1 MQRKILQQ
9 AISWSWV
16 VFFLGSVEICV
27 AKDGASEL
35 SAEQLY
41 WEGVRAW
48 EGWGG
53 MVDTKK
59 AAEFYEAAVLKGEP
73 KSRAWKIRREKNLAL
88 GDQAKIKKI
97 LDEFS
102 EIRIELLRLAEKG
115 DREAEYESVITSLD
129 LDPTGSLGKE
139 IQILQKK
146 ADEGDLR
153 AIRNLGVA
161 YNDGKAVP
169 PDPKKAFAF
178 YQKASSG
185 GSSWAMNATAWFYL
199 EGKGVTKDATR
210 AYELYLQSALQG
222 NENGQSQVG
231 WMLREGVGTQKN
243 LPESFR
249 WLQQAVERGHVGA
262 MEHLGWNYE
271 QGLGVSADPGKAFEL
286 YKQSAEQGNAGAR
299 VQMGRCL
306 WNGIGIGRDR
316 KEALACFEKAAA
328 EGNPRGLAWLGYCHD
343 TGQEVP
349 RDLVKAKE
357 AYQKAAEKGEL
368 SAMEWMGSFYENGRG
383 GSKDLKEAA
392 RWYEKGAERENLAC
406 LRGLLRATWP
416 TSKDPLEKERWKAWF
431 SRTPE
436 GKYPYLK
443 TTREKGGRV
452 LQTAIRTL
460 RSPEGAEISLIGVC
474 HLGEKDYYQDIQM
487 RLDGMPLV
495 FYEGLGL
502 PDFFGQKP
510 MTQSERSKWTVEC
523 GKALADLV
531 VEYRKATGQ
540 WPGAFSDL
548 VGSAGRLG
556 LPKFY
561 VQKMEQNGWQ
571 KPWSFDFSKDPP
583 CVFSQNPQG
592 GEIRVPVRIVAKDE
606 ARRMANQTSS
616 KGGRQ
621 VVAGRSQGLGD
632 VMQDFAK
639 IMGLTYQFDQLDYN
653 RPTFLNCDKPTEDV
667 LPNLATKTEGAENEA
682 GPISKMID
690 SANQPALPLA
700 LATLQLLPNAGEMMR
715 SMMIGQFSSDF
726 SVANAMIYG
735 DFQGGSQEMLNI
747 LFVRNDHLIRAI
759 DKEIKKS
766 PSGRFGVIYG
776 ALHLPEVEQILV
788 EKMGMAPV
796 ETTWLTAI
804 RQKHPSE

>member
-1 MQRKILQQ
+1 MQKVLLQQ
-9 AISWSWV
+9 V
-16 VFFLGSVEICV
+16 VFLGSVVFVLGSLKICQ
-27 AKDGASEL
+27 AQDSFSEL
-35 SAEQLY
+35 SGEQLY
-41 WEGVRAW
+41 WEGVRNY

-59 AAEFYEAAVLKGEP
+59 SFEFYEAGIRKGEP
-73 KSRAWKIRREKNLAL
+73 KARAWRLRAEVTRAGK
-88 GDQAKIKKI
+88 DQAKIEKLKKEFQELQNDLKKLSENGDKEARFI
-97 LDEFS
+97 LALTSLAVYPQGNSSS
-102 EIRIELLRLAEKG
+102 EISVLQEVADRG
-115 DREAEYESVITSLD
+115 D
-129 LDPTGSLGKE
+129 P
-139 IQILQKK
+139 
-146 ADEGDLR
+146 R
-153 AIRNLGVA
+153 AARNLGA
-161 YNDGKAVP
+161 AFWDGKAVP
-169 PDPKKAFAF
+169 HSPSESFSW
-178 YQKASSG
+178 YQKASQA
-185 GSSWAMNATAWFYL
+185 GSSWAMNTAGWCYL
-199 EGKGVTKDATR
+199 EGKGVAKDSAR

-222 NENGQSQVG
+222 NENGQNQVG

-243 LPESFR
+243 HAESVR
-249 WLQQAVERGHVGA
+249 WLQQAVKRGHAGA

-271 QGLGVSADPGKAFEL
+271 RGLGVSADPVKAFEL
-286 YKQSAEQGNAGAR
+286 YRQSAALGNAGAMTR
-299 VQMGRCL
+299 VGRCL
-306 WNGIGIGRDR
+306 WQGIGVGKDR
-316 KEALACFEKAAA
+316 KQALACFEKAAA

-357 AYQKAAEKGEL
+357 AYEKAAEKGEL

-436 GKYPYLK
+436 GKFPYLK
-443 TTREKGGRV
+443 TTREKGSRV

-460 RSPEGAEISLIGVC
+460 RSPDGAEICLVGVC
-474 HLGEKDYYQDIQM
+474 HLGEKDYYQDIQV

-531 VEYRKATGQ
+531 AEYRKATGQ

-561 VQKMEQNGWQ
+561 VQKMERNGWEN
-571 KPWSFDFSKDPP
+571 PWSFDFSADPP
-583 CVFSQNPQG
+583 CLFSRNSQG
-592 GEIRVPVRIVAKDE
+592 GEIRVPVLIVAKDE
-606 ARRMANQTSS
+606 ARRLANQTSS
-616 KGGRQ
+616 KGSRQ
-621 VVAGRSQGLGD
+621 VVAGSSQDLGD
-632 VMQDFAK
+632 LMQDFAR

-653 RPTFLNCDKPTEDV
+653 RPTFLNCDKPFEQI
-667 LPNLATKTEGAENEA
+667 LPNPVAKANETERER

-690 SANQPALPLA
+690 LANQPALPVA

-715 SMMIGQFSSDF
+715 IMVIEQLSSDF
-726 SVANAMIYG
+726 NMVNAMIYG
-735 DFQGGSQEMLNI
+735 NFQGGRQEMENI
-747 LFVRNDHLIRAI
+747 LFTRNDHLIRAI
-759 DKEIKKS
+759 EAEMKKS

-776 ALHLPEVEQILV
+776 ALHFPEVEQILI
-788 EKMGMAPV
+788 EKMGMTPIR
-796 ETTWLTAI
+796 TTWLTAI
-804 RQKHPSE
+804 RQKHPPD